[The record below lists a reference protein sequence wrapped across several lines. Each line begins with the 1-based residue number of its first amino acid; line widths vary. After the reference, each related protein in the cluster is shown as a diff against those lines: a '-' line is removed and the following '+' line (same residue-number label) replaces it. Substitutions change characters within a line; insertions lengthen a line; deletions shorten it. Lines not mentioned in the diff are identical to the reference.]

1 MLVRFLGFGR
11 CAVSLVAGCLVR
23 VGGFGGFGVLGAGWC
38 GWLVLCLLEFY
49 LIWVLLG
56 L

>member
-1 MLVRFLGFGR
+1 MRLVWI
-11 CAVSLVAGCLVR
+11 AGCLVR

-38 GWLVLCLLEFY
+38 EWLVLCLLEFY